1 VEFHSLPGGLVL
13 ARVFVCCDNLRAAKH
28 RTAVRR
34 ISGVRWRALWKGP
47 RRKMRRRGYRSDELN
62 FPRREDWLAEIFVAE
77 VGDGL
82 LVQVGVVGVEGVAE
96 GGVHGGGCGDSIE
109 EAADVADAA

>member
-1 VEFHSLPGGLVL
+1 MKKKKQVLGLNDRRAVTGSC
-13 ARVFVCCDNLRAAKH
+13 VFFYV
-28 RTAVRR
+28 TAEAVTYKDR
-34 ISGVRWRALWKGP
+34 SEALDENCVVVATATKN
-47 RRKMRRRGYRSDELN
+47 DELN
-62 FPRREDWLAEIFVAE
+62 FPRREDWLAEVFVAE

-96 GGVHGGGCGDSIE
+96 GGVHGWGCGDAIE